1 MYLGFPICIFLTF
14 YFHTSK
20 YVKQIVSD
28 FLLPE
33 RGELTQAYNTSLTTV
48 FAGIY
53 AEAAKWNNK
62 SLQYVIGVIEL
73 VNRHME
79 GKHL

>member
-1 MYLGFPICIFLTF
+1 M
-14 YFHTSK
+14 SK
-20 YVKQIVSD
+20 YIKQIASD
-28 FLLPE
+28 FLLPKRE
-33 RGELTQAYNTSLTTV
+33 ELTQAYHTLLTTV
-48 FAGIY
+48 FARIY